1 MPLYSFTYS
10 RAKSL
15 AEARDALAKDGDAKL
30 LSGGMTLIP
39 TLKQRLAAPSKLI
52 DISELAELRGIAV
65 KGERLEVG
73 AAMKHVEVSRSA
85 EVKQKIPALA
95 HLASQIGDPQVRNR
109 GTMGG
114 SVANNDPVADY
125 PGAVLGL
132 GTTVKTSKREIA
144 ADDFFKGVFETALE
158 AGEIVTG
165 FSFPVPKRAAY
176 AKFPH
181 PVSGYSM
188 TGSFVA
194 DTGSGVRVAITGAGQ
209 GVFRWK
215 EAEAALS
222 KNFSVAALKGL
233 SMPAKGLSNDLHA
246 TAEYRA
252 NLVEV
257 MTRRAV
263 ASLTGESAGEKK

>member
-1 MPLYSFTYS
+1 MYSFTYT

-15 AEARDALAKDGDAKL
+15 AEARDMLAKDQDAKL

-39 TLKQRLAAPSKLI
+39 TLKQRLASPSQLI
-52 DISELAELRGIAV
+52 DISRIAELRGIAV
-65 KGERLEVG
+65 KGEHLEIG
-73 AAMKHVEVSRSA
+73 AAMQHAEVARSND
-85 EVKQKIPALA
+85 VKQKIPALA
-95 HLASQIGDPQVRNR
+95 YLASQIGDPQVRNR
-109 GTMGG
+109 GTIGG

-125 PGAVLGL
+125 PGAALGL
-132 GTTVKTSKREIA
+132 GATIKTTQREIA
-144 ADDFFKGVFETALE
+144 ADDFFKGVFETALK
-158 AGEIVTG
+158 ADEIVTG
-165 FSFPVPKRAAY
+165 ISFPVPKRAAY

-194 DTGSGVRVAITGAGQ
+194 DNGNGVRVAITGAGQ

-215 EAEAALS
+215 EAEVALGR
-222 KNFSVAALKGL
+222 NFSLAALKGL
-233 SMPAKGLSNDLHA
+233 AMPSRGLSNDLHA

-263 ASLTGESAGEKK
+263 ASLTGGK

>member
-1 MPLYSFTYS
+1 MYSFTYT

-15 AEARDALAKDGDAKL
+15 AEARAMLAKDHDAKL

-39 TLKQRLAAPSKLI
+39 TLKQRLASPSQLI
-52 DISELAELRGIAV
+52 DISRLAELRGIAD
-65 KGERLEVG
+65 KGDCVEIG
-73 AAMKHVEVSRSA
+73 AATRHVETSRSD
-85 EVKQKIPALA
+85 VVRQKIPALA

-125 PGAVLGL
+125 PAAVLGL
-132 GTTVKTSKREIA
+132 GAIVKTSQREIA
-144 ADDFFKGVFETALE
+144 ADNFFKGMFETALE

-165 FSFPVPKRAAY
+165 FSYPVPKRAAY

-181 PVSGYSM
+181 PVSGYAM
-188 TGSFVA
+188 AGSFVA
-194 DTGSGVRVAITGAGQ
+194 DTGAGIRVAIVGAGP

-222 KNFSVAALKGL
+222 KSFSVAALKGL
-233 SMPAKGLSNDLHA
+233 AMPSAGLSNDLHA

-263 ASLTGESAGEKK
+263 ASLTGEK

>member
-1 MPLYSFTYS
+1 MYSFTYT

-15 AEARDALAKDGDAKL
+15 AEARDMLAKDQNAKL

-39 TLKQRLAAPSKLI
+39 TLKQRLASPSQLI
-52 DISELAELRGIAV
+52 DITRIAELRGIAM
-65 KGERLEVG
+65 KGDRLEIG
-73 AAMKHVEVSRSA
+73 AATRHVEVSRS
-85 EVKQKIPALA
+85 EVVRQKIPALA

-109 GTMGG
+109 GTIGG
-114 SVANNDPVADY
+114 SIANNDPAADY
-125 PGAVLGL
+125 PSAVIALGA
-132 GTTVKTSKREIA
+132 TVKTSQREIA
-144 ADDFFKGVFETALE
+144 ADNFFTGMFETALK
-158 AGEIVTG
+158 AGEIVSG
-165 FSFPVPKRAAY
+165 LSFPVPKRAAY

-181 PVSGYSM
+181 PVSGYAM
-188 TGSFVA
+188 TGSFVSETA
-194 DTGSGVRVAITGAGQ
+194 SGIRVAIVGAGP

-215 EAEAALS
+215 AAEAALS

-233 SMPAKGLSNDLHA
+233 SMPAKDLNNDLHA

-263 ASLTGESAGEKK
+263 ASLTGEKQAGEK

>member
-1 MPLYSFTYS
+1 MYSFTYT
-10 RAKSL
+10 RATSL
-15 AEARDALAKDGDAKL
+15 AQARDLLAKDPDAKL

-39 TLKQRLAAPSKLI
+39 TLKQRLASPSQLV
-52 DISELAELRGIAV
+52 DISQLAELRGITV
-65 KGERLEVG
+65 KGNTLEIG
-73 AAMKHVEVSRSA
+73 AAMQHIEVARSA
-85 EVKQKIPALA
+85 DVKAKIPALA

-109 GTMGG
+109 GTIGG
-114 SVANNDPVADY
+114 SVSNNDPVADY
-125 PGAVLGL
+125 PSAVLAL
-132 GTTVKTSKREIA
+132 GATVKTSKREIA
-144 ADDFFKGVFETALE
+144 ADSFFKGVFETALE

-165 FSFPVPKRAAY
+165 FAFPIPKRAAY
-176 AKFPH
+176 VKFPH
-181 PVSGYSM
+181 PVSGYAM

-194 DTGSGVRVAITGAGQ
+194 DTGSGVRVGITGAGQ

-222 KNFSVAALKGL
+222 KNFSVAALNGL
-233 SMPAKGLSNDLHA
+233 KMPAKGLSNDLHA

-263 ASLTGESAGEKK
+263 ASITGEKA

>member
-1 MPLYSFTYS
+1 MYSFTYT

-15 AEARDALAKDGDAKL
+15 AEARDMLARDQDAKL

-39 TLKQRLAAPSKLI
+39 TLKQRLASPSQLI
-52 DISELAELRGIAV
+52 DISRIAELHGITLNGDRV
-65 KGERLEVG
+65 EIG
-73 AAMKHVEVSRSA
+73 ATTRHVEVSRSD
-85 EVKQKIPALA
+85 VVRQKIPALA

-125 PGAVLGL
+125 PAAVLGL
-132 GTTVKTSKREIA
+132 GATVKTAQREIA
-144 ADDFFKGVFETALE
+144 ADDYFRGMFETALE
-158 AGEIVTG
+158 AGEIIIG
-165 FSFPVPKRAAY
+165 FSYPVPKRAAY
-176 AKFPH
+176 VKFPH
-181 PVSGYSM
+181 PVSGYAM
-188 TGSFVA
+188 VGSFVA
-194 DTGSGVRVAITGAGQ
+194 ETAGGVRVAITGAGP

-215 EAEAALS
+215 EAEAALGKS
-222 KNFSVAALKGL
+222 FSVAALKGL
-233 SMPAKGLSNDLHA
+233 SMPADGMSNDLHA

-263 ASLTGESAGEKK
+263 ASLTGEK

>member
-1 MPLYSFTYS
+1 MPLYSFTYT
-10 RAKSL
+10 RAKTL
-15 AEARDALAKDGDAKL
+15 AEARDLIAKDADAKL

-39 TLKQRLAAPSKLI
+39 TLKQRLAAPSQLV
-52 DISELAELRGIAV
+52 DISQLTELRGIAV
-65 KGERLEVG
+65 KGDRLEIG
-73 AAMKHVEVSRSA
+73 AAMQHAEVSRSA
-85 EVKQKIPALA
+85 DVKQKIPALA

-109 GTMGG
+109 GTIGG

-125 PGAVLGL
+125 PGAVVGL
-132 GTTVKTSKREIA
+132 GATIKTSQREIA
-144 ADDFFKGVFETALE
+144 ADDFFKGVFETALN

-165 FSFPVPKRAAY
+165 FSFPVPKRAVY

-181 PVSGYSM
+181 PVSGYAM
-188 TGSFVA
+188 AGSFVA
-194 DTGSGVRVAITGAGQ
+194 ETASGVRVAITGAGT

-263 ASLTGESAGEKK
+263 ASITGEK

>member
-1 MPLYSFTYS
+1 MALYSFNYT

-15 AEARDALAKDGDAKL
+15 ADARDMLAKDPDAKL

-39 TLKQRLAAPSKLI
+39 TLKQRLASPSQLI
-52 DISELAELRGIAV
+52 DISLLDELRGIAV
-65 KGERLEVG
+65 KGDRLEIG
-73 AAMKHVEVSRSA
+73 AAMQHVEVARS
-85 EVKQKIPALA
+85 EVVKKSIAALA

-109 GTMGG
+109 GTIGG

-132 GTTVKTSKREIA
+132 GATVRTSTREIA
-144 ADDFFKGVFETALE
+144 ADAFFKGVFETALD

-165 FSFPVPKRAAY
+165 FSFPLPKRATY
-176 AKFPH
+176 MKFPH

-188 TGSFVA
+188 TGAFVA
-194 DTGSGVRVAITGAGQ
+194 ETASGVRVAITGAGQ

-233 SMPAKGLSNDLHA
+233 SMPSKGLSNDLHA

-263 ASLTGESAGEKK
+263 ASITGEK

>member
-1 MPLYSFTYS
+1 MYSFTYT

-15 AEARDALAKDGDAKL
+15 AEARDMLAKDADAKL

-39 TLKQRLAAPSKLI
+39 TLKQRLASPSQLI
-52 DISELAELRGIAV
+52 DISQIAELRGITV
-65 KGERLEVG
+65 KGDRLEIG
-73 AAMKHVEVSRSA
+73 AAMQHAEVSRSV
-85 EVKQKIPALA
+85 EVKKMIPALA
-95 HLASQIGDPQVRNR
+95 YLASQIGDPQVRNR
-109 GTMGG
+109 GTIGG

-125 PGAVLGL
+125 PGAVLAL
-132 GTTVKTSKREIA
+132 GATVKTSQREIA
-144 ADDFFKGVFETALE
+144 ADDIFKGMFETALKD
-158 AGEIVTG
+158 GEIIVG

-194 DTGSGVRVAITGAGQ
+194 ETGGNAETGGGVRVAITGAGP

-263 ASLTGESAGEKK
+263 ASLTGEK

>member
-1 MPLYSFTYS
+1 MYSFTYT

-15 AEARDALAKDGDAKL
+15 ADASALLAKDPDAKL

-39 TLKQRLAAPSKLI
+39 TLKQRLASPSQLI
-52 DISELAELRGIAV
+52 DISQVAELRGISM
-65 KGERLEVG
+65 KGDRLEVG
-73 AAMKHVEVSRSA
+73 AGSQHVEVSRSDV
-85 EVKQKIPALA
+85 VKQKIPALA

-132 GTTVKTSKREIA
+132 GATIKTSTREIA
-144 ADDFFKGVFETALE
+144 ADDFFKGVFETALKE
-158 AGEIVTG
+158 GEIITG

-194 DTGSGVRVAITGAGQ
+194 ETGSGVRVAITGAGQ

-263 ASLTGESAGEKK
+263 AAITGEK

>member
-1 MPLYSFTYS
+1 MALYSFTYT
-10 RAKSL
+10 RATSL
-15 AEARDALAKDGDAKL
+15 AQAREMLAKDDGAKL

-39 TLKQRLAAPSKLI
+39 TLKQRLASPSQLI
-52 DISELAELRGIAV
+52 DISEIAELRGIAD
-65 KGERLEVG
+65 KGDRVEIG
-73 AAMKHVEVSRSA
+73 ATTQHA
-85 EVKQKIPALA
+85 ETASSSIVKQKLPALA

-125 PGAVLGL
+125 PAAVLGL
-132 GTTVKTSKREIA
+132 GASIKTSKREIA
-144 ADDFFKGVFETALE
+144 ADAFFKGMFETALD
-158 AGEIVTG
+158 AGEIITG
-165 FSFPVPKRAAY
+165 FSYPVPKRAAY

-181 PVSGYSM
+181 PVSGYAM
-188 TGSFVA
+188 AGSFVA
-194 DTGSGVRVAITGAGQ
+194 DTAGGVRVAITGAGS

-222 KNFSVAALKGL
+222 KNFSVAALTGL
-233 SMPAKGLSNDLHA
+233 KMPADGLSNDLHA

-263 ASLTGESAGEKK
+263 ASLTGEK